1 MTLHKL
7 KGDRLM
13 TFDDITFV
21 EFDRNSNFVY
31 NDILPDVVVRLRN
44 QKNYSHC
51 LMDFVRDG
59 IVDSL
64 MEQ

>member
-1 MTLHKL
+1 
-7 KGDRLM
+7 M